1 MDALEQELASKRAEL
16 AAAESRLIERELDF
30 ATLLLEWRTFER
42 RYLRQ
47 VGVRLAEIDE
57 LEAQIKEEQRRRNPS
72 DWLVRR
78 LALEARAKARESAAV
93 IDPATP
99 PTPGQ
104 AKTVEET
111 VEPSENIKALYRAV
125 AKSVHPDLSTN
136 DAERASRT
144 SAMADAN
151 RAYLDGSGARLRAI
165 LEHWTASPDVIFGDS
180 AVGEL
185 TRTVR
190 KINQATARLSVVEAA
205 IAALG
210 RSDLTQLR
218 LKALEERLEGRDLLD
233 ELADALDQHLRA
245 LKQRSQAVRADAPSV
260 RPTVDR

>member
-1 MDALEQELASKRAEL
+1 MDALEQELAGKHAEL

-78 LALEARAKARESAAV
+78 LALEARAKARESAAI
-93 IDPATP
+93 IDHATP

-104 AKTVEET
+104 AKTVET
-111 VEPSENIKALYRAV
+111 VEPSETIKALYRAV

-144 SAMADAN
+144 NAMADAN
-151 RAYLDGSGARLRAI
+151 RAYLDGSGGRLRAI

-180 AVGEL
+180 AVEEL

-218 LKALEERLEGRDLLD
+218 LKALDERLEGRDLLD
-233 ELADALDQHLRA
+233 ELAVALDQHLRA
-245 LKQRSQAVRADAPSV
+245 LKQRSQAVRADAP
-260 RPTVDR
+260 